1 MTGVISLVK
10 QTVTV
15 DALRMESVT
24 ETERSVMCEIDSVTQ
39 TEFFAAQNSDLKP
52 EYRFTV
58 FFADYEGEEIV
69 KYGGERYGI
78 YRTYRAGDYM
88 ELYAERKAGRE

>member
-15 DALRMESVT
+15 DVLRMESVT

-69 KYGGERYGI
+69 KYEGERYGI